1 MDVGELFF
9 INLFDFLIYKK
20 LIFIWSGKFEYK
32 IIIMIIIYI
41 CMLIFYYIMIRLMVV
56 NDKIW

>member
-32 IIIMIIIYI
+32 IIIMVIIYI